1 MAKVCIECGKEIKQ
15 ETDSPYCDKCDD
27 MLDKRF
33 EEIEGNIIVFKELMD
48 KEIEILNKFEKEDIV
63 ELYLRVYEDFKEDGD
78 FNEDEARILN
88 TIQTTFSLSENDIGK
103 DKVVIFKES
112 MVKKIDKTKC
122 PECAKDIKEDFNL
135 CPYCG
140 CRLKL

>member
-1 MAKVCIECGKEIKQ
+1 MAKVCIECGKEIKL
-15 ETDSPYCDKCDD
+15 ETESPYCDKCDD

-63 ELYLRVYEDFKEDGD
+63 ELYLRVFEDFKLDGD
-78 FNEDEARILN
+78 FTEDQSRILN
-88 TIQTTFSLSENDIGK
+88 TIQKTFNLSENDIGK

-112 MVKKIDKTKC
+112 PVKKIDKTKC
-122 PECAKDIKEDFNL
+122 PDCSKDVKEDFNL